1 MKRIIVLVGL
11 LVCSGYASSQQTL
24 TLEECR
30 NLAIQ
35 NNKELQMSGEKVKA
49 ANEERKAAFT
59 KYFPQLSA
67 MGGYMWNQ
75 KDINLLDMDALSAK
89 LGSAL
94 GPLAQLPVFG
104 QINGRNCGCATSGC
118 AEYLGGRR
126 FVGSTGLYGRKDCF
140 L

>member
-94 GPLAQLPVFG
+94 GPLAQLPVRT
-104 QINGRNCGCATSGC
+104 INGRN
-118 AEYLGGRR
+118 
-126 FVGSTGLYGRKDCF
+126 
-140 L
+140 

>member
-1 MKRIIVLVGL
+1 MNGLLYYRIVGL
-11 LVCSGYASSQQTL
+11 FWLCKFPTDFDI
-24 TLEECR
+24 EECR

-35 NNKELQMSGEKVKA
+35 NNKNYRCPAKKVKA

-75 KDINLLDMDALSAK
+75 KISICWIWTLEWG

-94 GPLAQLPVFG
+94 GPASQL
-104 QINGRNCGCATSGC
+104 
-118 AEYLGGRR
+118 
-126 FVGSTGLYGRKDCF
+126 CF
-140 L
+140 PDN

>member
-94 GPLAQLPVFG
+94 G
-104 QINGRNCGCATSGC
+104 R